1 MEAKDTL
8 YEWTTTEYIEKK
20 KSVDW
25 FWAVGIISVA
35 AVVAS
40 IIYRNFLFAMFVII
54 GALLLVMFEVK
65 KPKQVYMSITTRGV
79 GIDNYLYAY
88 KTLKSF
94 WLDTEHHRLYL
105 HSDRPILPMIILPAG
120 DADYRRVRELLS
132 KYIQEEEVHPN
143 SLTVMVDR
151 LGL

>member
-25 FWAVGIISVA
+25 FWPGIISVA

-40 IIYRNFLFAMFVII
+40 IIYRNFLLQCLSSSARF
-54 GALLLVMFEVK
+54 LLVMFEEAK
-65 KPKQVYMSITTRGV
+65 TGIYMSITTLGV

-94 WLDTEHHRLYL
+94 WLDTEHHRSYPCIQTDLYC
-105 HSDRPILPMIILPAG
+105 SMIILLPAMPTIAG
-120 DADYRRVRELLS
+120 SVNFS
-132 KYIQEEEVHPN
+132 KYIQKKSNPN